1 MKLRPIAIAVGVV
14 LVGCAT
20 QHAPPP
26 RSGSVAPVAA
36 SVPAPAAPSVP
47 AYDYRYRLLT
57 GETTGTEQVFD
68 DGKRTYVRFQSKA
81 PPGLMFFEQDGQP
94 LRATLLE
101 QFAVIDGIHAGVL
114 IRSTTNY
121 SYAAPLDPMRVAAVR
136 VRRAD
141 GSPPVA
147 DAELPP
153 ELAAQRAI
161 ILETETRLQGVAAR
175 IPSSKTMA
183 DVKAVNR
190 ELDEIQTVI
199 EGVAASRVRLYF
211 ATGRSNISLSPSARE
226 ILRLSARSA
235 KTIAVRGRTD
245 NVGSQTV
252 NVQIAR
258 ARTKA
263 ARGLLLSFGVPAER
277 IQIDPV
283 AMNDYL
289 ADNGTEQG
297 RARNRR
303 VELVFVPA
311 ANAAAA
317 Q

>member
-14 LVGCAT
+14 LAGCAT
-20 QHAPPP
+20 RHAPPP
-26 RSGSVAPVAA
+26 RSGPVAPVTAPA
-36 SVPAPAAPSVP
+36 PAPAAPSVP

-147 DAELPP
+147 
-153 ELAAQRAI
+153 
-161 ILETETRLQGVAAR
+161 VAAIFR
-175 IPSSKTMA
+175 GPSSN
-183 DVKAVNR
+183 VR
-190 ELDEIQTVI
+190 FSP
-199 EGVAASRVRLYF
+199 SRVGTAWR
-211 ATGRSNISLSPSARE
+211 ASDMQMAAWEMHNRGQPPSR
-226 ILRLSARSA
+226 
-235 KTIAVRGRTD
+235 RT
-245 NVGSQTV
+245 TW
-252 NVQIAR
+252 
-258 ARTKA
+258 
-263 ARGLLLSFGVPAER
+263 
-277 IQIDPV
+277 
-283 AMNDYL
+283 
-289 ADNGTEQG
+289 
-297 RARNRR
+297 
-303 VELVFVPA
+303 
-311 ANAAAA
+311 
-317 Q
+317 

>member
-1 MKLRPIAIAVGVV
+1 MKLRPIAIAMGVV
-14 LVGCAT
+14 LAGCAT
-20 QHAPPP
+20 RHAPPP
-26 RSGSVAPVAA
+26 RSGPVALVTA
-36 SVPAPAAPSVP
+36 PAPAPAAPSVP

-57 GETTGTEQVFD
+57 GEATGAEQVFD

-81 PPGLMFFEQDGQP
+81 PPGAMFFEQDGQP

-175 IPSSKTMA
+175 SPSSKTMT

-211 ATGRSNISLSPSARE
+211 ATGRSNISLSPNARE

-245 NVGSQTV
+245 NVGSQAV

-263 ARGLLLSFGVPAER
+263 ARGLLLSFGVPAES